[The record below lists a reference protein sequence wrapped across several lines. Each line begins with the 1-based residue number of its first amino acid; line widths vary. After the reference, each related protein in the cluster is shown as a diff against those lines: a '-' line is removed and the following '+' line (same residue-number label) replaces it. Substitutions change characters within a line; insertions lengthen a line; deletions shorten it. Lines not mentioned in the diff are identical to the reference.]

1 MRISFTMFTSSEYVN
16 NHFNH
21 FMISQTR
28 FSLTNG
34 QMVKNIT
41 SHKPYNLISI
51 FPIIKT
57 SFAKL
62 GPLRR
67 QFTHFWQISYFL
79 PPENT
84 RKPNFFQCQSQQRN
98 CSMTGS
104 IKLYTVRSDTK
115 CLLADF
121 SWINS
126 TDYCMKTK
134 KQWKCYWKMI
144 FPEFSILPICLS
156 LDFSQSMTYFVC
168 KLSQSA
174 FTYSKSTNNKISEF
188 VKSVWKIN
196 DKETPERRKWRRS
209 SVFIVNFEHI
219 LYVVLVFPLLIL
231 NK

>member
-1 MRISFTMFTSSEYVN
+1 
-16 NHFNH
+16 
-21 FMISQTR
+21 
-28 FSLTNG
+28 
-34 QMVKNIT
+34 
-41 SHKPYNLISI
+41 
-51 FPIIKT
+51 
-57 SFAKL
+57 
-62 GPLRR
+62 
-67 QFTHFWQISYFL
+67 
-79 PPENT
+79 
-84 RKPNFFQCQSQQRN
+84 
-98 CSMTGS
+98 MTGS

-134 KQWKCYWKMI
+134 KQWKCYWKMT
-144 FPEFSILPICLS
+144 FPEFSILPTCLS

-174 FTYSKSTNNKISEF
+174 FTYSKSTIKYQNMWILFEKLTI
-188 VKSVWKIN
+188 K
-196 DKETPERRKWRRS
+196 TPERRKWRRS